1 MKCKKVAVIKAS
13 ALFLLSF
20 MILLAGCSPMNE
32 TSIAA
37 NTKQQGTSMNTQ
49 QKSDSKSFEPARKKN
64 GEKIIIGFS
73 QRRVAGS
80 DWYTNLIRGAEEQ
93 AKKQDV
99 KLIVLDAQGDVA
111 KQVSGVEDLIAQ
123 NVDAVIMNPQ
133 DSSGVIPATN
143 KLAQRKIP
151 LVAVNSNLDAKAN
164 PITFVS
170 DDPRDTG
177 YKAGWELA
185 KAASEKFGN
194 KVIKAAMVSGY
205 PKEVV
210 SQYRRNGMISGW
222 TDFMLEKYG
231 KSNLELVAERFGN
244 WVPDKALPEMQDIA
258 TSHPDLQ
265 VVFCMSD
272 VMLPGIFTA
281 LKNTG
286 LSGKT
291 LVGSID
297 GTKEAI
303 RKVSDP
309 KSGLVVTVSNDPRV
323 QGADAVKMAIKVV
336 QGKQVP
342 SIHYIDNPVITKKNA
357 KELYDSNSSY

>member
-1 MKCKKVAVIKAS
+1 MKIRTISGMKIT
-13 ALFLLSF
+13 ALSLLLIVFLLT
-20 MILLAGCSPMNE
+20 GCVPMNGSTTTVGKPQE
-32 TSIAA
+32 TTK
-37 NTKQQGTSMNTQ
+37 NTNQES
-49 QKSDSKSFEPARKKN
+49 QKIEPARKKN
-64 GEKIIIGFS
+64 GDKIVIGFS

-80 DWYTNLIRGAEEQ
+80 DWYTNLIRGAEAE
-93 AKKQDV
+93 AKRQDV
-99 KLIVLDAQGDVA
+99 KLVVLDAQGDVA
-111 KQVSGVEDLIAQ
+111 KQVSGVEDLISQ
-123 NVDAVIMNPQ
+123 SVDAVIMNPQ
-133 DSSGVIPATN
+133 DPSGVIPATN
-143 KLAQRKIP
+143 KLAQNKIP
-151 LVAVNSNLDAKAN
+151 LIAVNSNVDSKAN
-164 PITFVS
+164 PVSFVS

-185 KAASEKFGN
+185 KATSEKYGD
-194 KVIKAAMVSGY
+194 KVIKAAMISGY
-205 PKEVV
+205 PKELV
-210 SQYRRNGMISGW
+210 SQYRRNGLISGW

-286 LSGKT
+286 LSDKV
-291 LVGSID
+291 LIGSID
-297 GTKEAI
+297 GTKDAI
-303 RKVSDP
+303 KKVLNP

-323 QGADAVKMAIKVV
+323 QGADAVKMAIQVV

-342 SIHYIDNPVITKKNA
+342 SLHYIANPVINRGNA
-357 KELYDSNSSY
+357 EKMYDPNSSY

>member
-1 MKCKKVAVIKAS
+1 MHESTITARQ
-13 ALFLLSF
+13 
-20 MILLAGCSPMNE
+20 
-32 TSIAA
+32 
-37 NTKQQGTSMNTQ
+37 QQG
-49 QKSDSKSFEPARKKN
+49 SFKESAQETTEKVEPARKKN
-64 GEKIIIGFS
+64 GEKIVIGFS

-80 DWYTNLIRGAEEQ
+80 DWYTNLIRGAEAE
-93 AKKQDV
+93 AKKHDV
-99 KLIVLDAQGDVA
+99 ELIVLDAQGDVA

-123 NVDAVIMNPQ
+123 GVDAVIMNPQ
-133 DSSGVIPATN
+133 DPSGIIPATN
-143 KLAQRKIP
+143 KLAQKNIP

-164 PITFVS
+164 PVSFVS

-185 KAASEKFGN
+185 KAASEKFGDR
-194 KVIKAAMVSGY
+194 VIKAAMISGY
-205 PKEVV
+205 PKELV

-281 LKNTG
+281 LNNTG
-286 LSGKT
+286 LSDKT
-291 LVGSID
+291 IIGSID

-303 RKVSDP
+303 RKISDP

-323 QGADAVKMAIKVV
+323 QGADAVKIAINVV
-336 QGKQVP
+336 QGEKIP
-342 SIHYIDNPVITKKNA
+342 SLHYITNPVINRENA
-357 KELYDSNSSY
+357 EKMYDPGSSY

>member
-1 MKCKKVAVIKAS
+1 MKGKKFAS
-13 ALFLLSF
+13 MKTIALLTGMTLL
-20 MILLAGCSPMNE
+20 LTGCVVPMNE
-32 TSIAA
+32 STV
-37 NTKQQGTSMNTQ
+37 TKQQVASAKTQ
-49 QKSDSKSFEPARKKN
+49 QESPSEKVEPARKKN
-64 GEKIIIGFS
+64 GDKIVIGFS

-80 DWYTNLIRGAEEQ
+80 DWYTNLIRGAEGE
-93 AKKQDV
+93 AKKHDV
-99 KLIVLDAQGDVA
+99 ELVVLDAQGDVA

-123 NVDAVIMNPQ
+123 DVDAVIMNPQ
-133 DSSGVIPATN
+133 DPSGVIPATN
-143 KLAQRKIP
+143 KLAEKNIP
-151 LVAVNSNLDAKAN
+151 LIAVNSNLDAKAN
-164 PITFVS
+164 AISFVS

-177 YKAGWELA
+177 YKTGWELA
-185 KAASEKFGN
+185 KAASEKFGD
-194 KVIKAAMVSGY
+194 KVIKAAMISGY
-205 PKEVV
+205 PKELV

-286 LSGKT
+286 LSEQT
-291 LVGSID
+291 LIGSID

-303 RKVSDP
+303 RKIIDP

-336 QGKQVP
+336 QGEQIP
-342 SIHYIDNPVITKKNA
+342 ALHYIANPIINRDNA
-357 KELYDSNSSY
+357 EELYDPNSSY

>member
-1 MKCKKVAVIKAS
+1 MKGRTMSGMKIT
-13 ALFLLSF
+13 ALSLLLIVFFLT
-20 MILLAGCSPMNE
+20 GCVPMNE
-32 TSIAA
+32 STTTVA
-37 NTKQQGTSMNTQ
+37 KQQGTTKNTNQ
-49 QKSDSKSFEPARKKN
+49 ESTSQKIEPARKKN
-64 GEKIIIGFS
+64 GEKIVIGFS

-80 DWYTNLIRGAEEQ
+80 DWYTNLIRGAEAE
-93 AKKQDV
+93 AKRQDV
-99 KLIVLDAQGDVA
+99 KLVVLDAQGDVA

-123 NVDAVIMNPQ
+123 SVDAVIMNPQ
-133 DSSGVIPATN
+133 DPSGVIPATN
-143 KLAQRKIP
+143 QLAQRKIP
-151 LVAVNSNLDAKAN
+151 LIAVNSNVDPKAN
-164 PITFVS
+164 PVSFVS

-185 KAASEKFGN
+185 KAASEKFGD
-194 KVIKAAMVSGY
+194 KIIKAAMVSGY
-205 PKEVV
+205 PKELV

-281 LKNTG
+281 LNNTG
-286 LSGKT
+286 LSEKV
-291 LVGSID
+291 LIGSID

-303 RKVSDP
+303 KKVADP

-336 QGKQVP
+336 QGKQIP
-342 SIHYIDNPVITKKNA
+342 SLHYIANPVINRVNA
-357 KELYDSNSSY
+357 EKMYDPNSSY